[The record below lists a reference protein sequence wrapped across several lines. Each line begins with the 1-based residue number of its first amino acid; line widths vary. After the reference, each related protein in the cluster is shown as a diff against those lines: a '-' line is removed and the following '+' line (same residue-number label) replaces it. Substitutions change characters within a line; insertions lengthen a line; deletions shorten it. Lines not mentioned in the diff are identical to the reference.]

1 MIEKGSE
8 IGILSLQL
16 IKKIH
21 GSGRVGS
28 GRVGWGFN
36 TDKVIMRGGAKGQIF
51 MAAYWEQHYIKRNGK
66 LG

>member
-21 GSGRVGS
+21 GS

>member
-28 GRVGWGFN
+28 GGVGCQHWQS
-36 TDKVIMRGGAKGQIF
+36 DYERGGKGTDFYGCILG
-51 MAAYWEQHYIKRNGK
+51 AALYQA
-66 LG
+66 

>member
-1 MIEKGSE
+1 M
-8 IGILSLQL
+8 
-16 IKKIH
+16 
-21 GSGRVGS
+21 GRVGS
-28 GRVGWGFN
+28 GRVGWGVN